1 MNPWLPQSGRCCGAI
16 IIAKRSHQPDWG
28 DWRMTGWKMTMI
40 EPTLDDL
47 LDDEIMT
54 PVMRSAGVDAL
65 QLKARLAEQARRL
78 SDRGVAMPRRRSC
91 RSDWLRCSA

>member
-1 MNPWLPQSGRCCGAI
+1 MLRINHHRQR
-16 IIAKRSHQPDWG
+16 IAPAGLR
-28 DWRMTGWKMTMI
+28 RLAMTGWKMTMI

-78 SDRGVAMPRRRSC
+78 TDRGDAMPGPAVRRAC
-91 RSDWLRCSA
+91 RPEALCCSA

>member
-1 MNPWLPQSGRCCGAI
+1 MA
-16 IIAKRSHQPDWG
+16 
-28 DWRMTGWKMTMI
+28 MTGWKMTMI

-54 PVMRSAGVDAL
+54 SVMRSAGLDAL

-78 SDRGVAMPRRRSC
+78 GDRGDAVPRPSVRTC
-91 RSDWLRCSA
+91 RSDSLCCSA